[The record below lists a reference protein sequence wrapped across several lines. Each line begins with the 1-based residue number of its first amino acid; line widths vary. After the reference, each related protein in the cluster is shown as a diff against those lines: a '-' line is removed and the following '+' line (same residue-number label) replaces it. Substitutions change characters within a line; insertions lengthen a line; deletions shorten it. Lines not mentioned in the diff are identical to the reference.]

1 MNKNN
6 STNGINVETQRREG
20 SIAET
25 AKDEKIAY
33 FAAAWGCGKPDKRE
47 SREHFEYDAG
57 QAAIKDI
64 RQYGELCRTR
74 EGDLYF
80 TSTELQWKLVPL
92 IDDDPRLIAL
102 IAHVFRIRA
111 SSPQAFKLILCSFQ
125 NEAFVNGTIIQVRQF
140 CHADH
145 LNKIVYLSL
154 CDGQQ
159 MLKLT
164 GTDEDTW
171 DRLPI
176 VPNGTDGVYFI
187 DDASWESWH
196 PVKERGFITDAQT
209 GEETEVAYYDRTI
222 AKRLLVDTIKFKAD
236 ILTVDEQRWLIDK
249 TLTTLLI
256 DLPEKPLLV
265 LVGDNGSGK
274 TFVGE
279 TIKTALLGS
288 RAGRAENINTAE
300 SLRVS
305 LTSNPLVIVDNLD
318 DVDRKQAAWLVKDL
332 SVACTGTTIPL
343 RRYYTTNQKVVLEP
357 RSWIMA
363 TSTNTGFLNHSP
375 ALGDRAVVFTLN
387 RMEKGGFKE
396 RPELMRPIL
405 LNRNAILTDLALR
418 LNDYVGAWRISTLLS
433 TDFRV
438 ASFGLTVSKMAEQDG
453 ELETAKDIFTKIVSK
468 QNAVITDNHWLIEA
482 IDRFT
487 AGGDGSYKVNGE
499 ELLAAAKEAGFH
511 NLTVKK
517 IHSEIEA
524 LNRILTARYEMT
536 VTHPGNRKTYTFRRK
551 ATDKNV
557 AEVPNPPKGTEP
569 PTEPMSASPN
579 RQPEP
584 SMTLGS

>member
-1 MNKNN
+1 MNENN
-6 STNGINVETQRREG
+6 ADNGLNVEAQQREDRT
-20 SIAET
+20 SET
-25 AKDEKIAY
+25 AKGEEKIAY
-33 FAAAWGCGKPDKRE
+33 FAATWGCGKPDEDK
-47 SREHFEYDAG
+47 SRERFEYEAG
-57 QAAIKDI
+57 KAAIKDI

-80 TSTELQWKLVPL
+80 TSTKLPWKLVPL
-92 IDDDPRLIAL
+92 THDDPRLIAL
-102 IAHVFRIRA
+102 IDRVFQVLP
-111 SSPQAFKLILCSFQ
+111 SSTQAFKVILYSLQ
-125 NEAFVNGTIIQVRQF
+125 NEAFVNGKIIEVRQF

-176 VPNGTDGVYFI
+176 VANGTDGVYFI
-187 DDASWESWH
+187 DDAAWESWY
-196 PVKERGFITDAQT
+196 PVKEEGFITDAQT

-222 AKRLLVDTIKFKAD
+222 AKRLLVDTINFKAD
-236 ILTVDEQRWLIDK
+236 VLTVEEQRWLMDK

-288 RAGRAENINTAE
+288 RGGRAENINTAE

-305 LTSNPLVIVDNLD
+305 LTSNPLVIIDNLD
-318 DVDRKQAAWLVKDL
+318 EVDKRQAAWLVKDL

-387 RMEKGGFKE
+387 RMKKGGFME

-405 LNRNAILTDLALR
+405 QNRNAILTDLALR
-418 LNDYVGAWRISTLLS
+418 LNDYVAAWRMSTLMS
-433 TDFRV
+433 TDFRL

-453 ELETAKDIFTKIVSK
+453 ELEKAKDIFTKIVSK
-468 QNAVITDNHWLIEA
+468 QNSVITDNHWLIDA

-487 AGGDGSYKVNGE
+487 ANGKGTFTANGDA
-499 ELLAAAKEAGFH
+499 LLEVAKNAGFH
-511 NLTVKK
+511 NLTVNR
-517 IHSEIEA
+517 IHAEITAME
-524 LNRILTARYEMT
+524 RILTAKYDMK
-536 VTHPGNRKTYTFRRK
+536 VTHPQGYKTYTFSRK
-551 ATDKNV
+551 TQDQI
-557 AEVPNPPKGTEP
+557 EVET
-569 PTEPMSASPN
+569 SAGGGEEV
-579 RQPEP
+579 R
-584 SMTLGS
+584 